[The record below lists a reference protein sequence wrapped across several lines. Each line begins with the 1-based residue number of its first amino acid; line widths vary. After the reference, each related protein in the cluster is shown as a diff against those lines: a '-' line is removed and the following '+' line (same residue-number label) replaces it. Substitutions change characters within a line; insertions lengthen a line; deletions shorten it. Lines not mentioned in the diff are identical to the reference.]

1 MKSNIYFEPPSRLQL
16 LDKLKH
22 LVRFSDFLLLL
33 SGDRGAGKSTLL
45 DQLQPESEDTTL
57 CSCFIKPEAEL
68 SQQKLLESLISQL
81 PSHDA
86 AGTGFADQLKVFHLQ
101 LRALSSAG
109 QKCLILIDDAEYLSN
124 EAFELLINLHAAGAQ
139 LILMSEPSYAKA
151 VLATD
156 LVKAMEG
163 RVHHVAIEGMSDE
176 ESAEYLQVCHPALT
190 SLPEK
195 KKTELISLSGGMP
208 GRIETLLAGGKIT
221 VPPRKKTAFPLPPI
235 HMMGIGVVLIGI
247 VGVSLWKFMPEE
259 LAIDQQVTVEERVT
273 VPLVV
278 PAAAEQPGA
287 IKLNSEQAEKVV
299 QPEILAEEIPVV
311 REELSA
317 RLKEQEDKLNS
328 ATQPQVVESVQPS
341 IAGSESKRV
350 VEVEKST
357 QVETVLISAVS
368 TPEVSKVDTAQLE
381 KDLREVVQAS
391 GDTEPSISPPSQ
403 KAEPQEIKSKVV
415 ATTAKGLSQSEQALM
430 NWPDKG
436 YTLQMLGARSA
447 ESALGFIKSQKKPG
461 DFYHFSTIYKGLP
474 WHVVVHGTFANRDI
488 ANAAIRKLPK
498 ELQNVK
504 PWARSI
510 QGVKIDIKSKK

>member
-22 LVRFSDFLLLL
+22 LVRFSDFLLVV

-45 DQLQPESEDTTL
+45 DQLQPDRTDTTL

-68 SQQKLLESLISQL
+68 SQQQLLETLIAQL

-86 AGTGFADQLKVFHLQ
+86 TGTGFADQLKVFHLQ
-101 LRALSSAG
+101 LKALSAAG

-124 EAFELLINLHAAGAQ
+124 EAFELVINLHAAGAQ
-139 LILMSEPSYAKA
+139 LILMSEPSYAEA
-151 VLATD
+151 LLEID

-163 RVHHVAIEGMSDE
+163 RVHHVVIEGMSNE
-176 ESAEYLQVCHPALT
+176 EAAEYLQICHPALT

-195 KKTELISLSGGMP
+195 KKADLIALSGGMP

-221 VPPRKKTAFPLPPI
+221 APPRKKTAFPLPPI
-235 HMMGIGVVLIGI
+235 HMMGIVVVLIGI

-259 LAIDQQVTVEERVT
+259 PVIDQQVAVEQRVS

-278 PAAAEQPGA
+278 PATA
-287 IKLNSEQAEKVV
+287 EQAEPIKVESTEV
-299 QPEILAEEIPVV
+299 EEALKANNVVDTIPPA

-317 RLKEQEDKLNS
+317 RLKEQEEKLK
-328 ATQPQVVESVQPS
+328 S
-341 IAGSESKRV
+341 IAKPQGDEELQPNVTEDKAKQTT
-350 VEVEKST
+350 ETPIKT
-357 QVETVLISAVS
+357 ETVAKPIP
-368 TPEVSKVDTAQLE
+368 TIEPQITKVDSVQLE

-391 GDTEPSISPPSQ
+391 GEAKPSITPSVE
-403 KAEPQEIKSKVV
+403 KVEPKVNKPRPV
-415 ATTAKGLSQSEQALM
+415 QASLSNSEQTLM

-436 YTLQMLGARSA
+436 YTLQMLGARSE
-447 ESALGFIKSQKKPG
+447 ESALGFIMSQQKPS

-474 WHVVVHGTFANRDI
+474 WHVVVYGQYANRDI

>member
-22 LVRFSDFLLLL
+22 LVRFSDFLLLV

-45 DQLQPESEDTTL
+45 DQLHPEKGDTTL

-68 SQQKLLESLISQL
+68 SQQKLLASLISQL

-86 AGTGFADQLKVFHLQ
+86 TGTGFADQLKVFHLQ
-101 LRALSSAG
+101 LKALSSAG

-124 EAFELLINLHAAGAQ
+124 EAFELLMNLHAAGAQ
-139 LILMSEPSYAKA
+139 LILMSEPSYAEA
-151 VLATD
+151 VLDTD

-176 ESAEYLQVCHPALT
+176 EAAEYLQICHPALT

-195 KKTELISLSGGMP
+195 KKADLISLSGGMP

-235 HMMGIGVVLIGI
+235 HMMGIGIVLVGI

-259 LAIDQQVTVEERVT
+259 PAIDQQVAVEERVS

-278 PAAAEQPGA
+278 PASA
-287 IKLNSEQAEKVV
+287 EQAEAIKVENV
-299 QPEILAEEIPVV
+299 HENKAAHPENTAEEIAPA

-328 ATQPQVVESVQPS
+328 ATQPTVVVPLSPSVSDTKPKPV
-341 IAGSESKRV
+341 I
-350 VEVEKST
+350 EVEKST
-357 QVETVLISAVS
+357 QVEVVSVPAVS
-368 TPEVSKVDTAQLE
+368 TPEVSKVDAAQLE

-391 GDTEPSISPPSQ
+391 GETQPSVSPAIPKVKSQ
-403 KAEPQEIKSKVV
+403 EKKPKVETI
-415 ATTAKGLSQSEQALM
+415 AAKGLSQSEKALM
-430 NWPDKG
+430 GWPDKG
-436 YTLQMLGARSA
+436 YTLQMLGARSE
-447 ESALGFIKSQKKPG
+447 ESALGFIKSQQKPS

-474 WHVVVHGTFANRDI
+474 WHVVVHGRFANRDV

>member
-22 LVRFSDFLLLL
+22 LVRFSDFLLLV
-33 SGDRGAGKSTLL
+33 SGERGAGKSTLL
-45 DQLQPESEDTTL
+45 DQLHPEKGDTTL
-57 CSCFIKPEAEL
+57 CSCFITPEAEL
-68 SQQKLLESLISQL
+68 SQQKLLASLISQL

-101 LRALSSAG
+101 LKALSSAG

-124 EAFELLINLHAAGAQ
+124 EAFELLMNLHAAGAQ
-139 LILMSEPSYAKA
+139 LLLMSEPSYAEA
-151 VLATD
+151 VLDTD

-176 ESAEYLQVCHPALT
+176 EAAEYLQICHPALT

-195 KKTELISLSGGMP
+195 KKADLISLSGGMP

-235 HMMGIGVVLIGI
+235 HMMGIAVVLLGI

-259 LAIDQQVTVEERVT
+259 PDIDQQVAVEERVT

-278 PAAAEQPGA
+278 PAAVEQPEA
-287 IKLNSEQAEKVV
+287 IKIESGRTEKAV
-299 QPEILAEEIPVV
+299 QPDMLLEKNPSV

-328 ATQPQVVESVQPS
+328 VAKPAPVVTDPPS
-341 IAGSESKRV
+341 IADAKPRQAVKVEPPQTEV
-350 VEVEKST
+350 VSVP
-357 QVETVLISAVS
+357 AVS
-368 TPEVSKVDTAQLE
+368 APAVSKVDTAQLE
-381 KDLREVVQAS
+381 KDLREVVKAS
-391 GDTEPSISPPSQ
+391 GETQPSVSP
-403 KAEPQEIKSKVV
+403 AISKVKSQEKKPKEEAV
-415 ATTAKGLSQSEQALM
+415 ASKGLSQSEQALM
-430 NWPDKG
+430 GWPDKG
-436 YTLQMLGARSA
+436 YTLQMLGARSE
-447 ESALGFIKSQKKPG
+447 ESALGFIKSQQKPS

-474 WHVVVHGTFANRDI
+474 WHVVVHGKFANRDI

>member
-22 LVRFSDFLLLL
+22 LVRFSDFLLLV

-45 DQLQPESEDTTL
+45 DQLHPEKGDTTL

-68 SQQKLLESLISQL
+68 SQQKLLESLIGQL
-81 PSHDA
+81 PSHNA
-86 AGTGFADQLKVFHLQ
+86 TGTGFADQLKVFHLQ
-101 LRALSSAG
+101 LKALSSAG

-139 LILMSEPSYAKA
+139 LILMSEPSYAEA

-176 ESAEYLQVCHPALT
+176 EAAEYLQICHPALT
-190 SLPEK
+190 TLAEK
-195 KKTELISLSGGMP
+195 KKSDLIALSGGMP

-221 VPPRKKTAFPLPPI
+221 VPPKKKTAFPLPPI
-235 HMMGIGVVLIGI
+235 HMMGIGIVLIGI
-247 VGVSLWKFMPEE
+247 LGVSLWKFMPEE
-259 LAIDQQVTVEERVT
+259 PAIEQQVAVEERVS

-278 PAAAEQPGA
+278 PASSDKAQSLEVDSLQMGKA
-287 IKLNSEQAEKVV
+287 V
-299 QPEILAEEIPVV
+299 QPEKVLEEITPAH
-311 REELSA
+311 EELSA
-317 RLKEQEDKLNS
+317 RLKEQEDKLK
-328 ATQPQVVESVQPS
+328 TVVQPKIAEDVIPS
-341 IAGSESKRV
+341 IAKAPSKQT
-350 VEVEKST
+350 EEINHSP
-357 QVETVLISAVS
+357 QGGITVKPKALANGK
-368 TPEVSKVDTAQLE
+368 PEIKKVDTAQLE
-381 KDLREVVQAS
+381 KDLRDVVQTS
-391 GDTEPSISPPSQ
+391 SETQPSVTPLSL
-403 KAEPQEIKSKVV
+403 KVESKETKPKLLSV
-415 ATTAKGLSQSEQALM
+415 GLSQSEQALM
-430 NWPDKG
+430 DWPDKG
-436 YTLQMLGARSA
+436 YTLQMLGARSE
-447 ESALGFIKSQKKPG
+447 ESALGFIKSQQKPS
-461 DFYHFSTIYKGLP
+461 DFYHFSTIYKGQP
-474 WHVVVHGTFANRDI
+474 WHVVVHGKFANRDI

>member
-22 LVRFSDFLLLL
+22 LVRFSDFLLLV

-45 DQLQPESEDTTL
+45 DQLHPEKGDTTL

-68 SQQKLLESLISQL
+68 SQQKLLESLIGQL
-81 PSHDA
+81 PSHDST
-86 AGTGFADQLKVFHLQ
+86 GTGFADQLKVFHLQ
-101 LRALSSAG
+101 LKALSSAG

-124 EAFELLINLHAAGAQ
+124 EAFELLMNLHAAGAQ
-139 LILMSEPSYAKA
+139 LILMSEPSYAEA

-163 RVHHVAIEGMSDE
+163 RVHHVVIEGMSNE
-176 ESAEYLQVCHPALT
+176 EATEYLQICHPALT

-195 KKTELISLSGGMP
+195 KKADLISLSGGMP

-235 HMMGIGVVLIGI
+235 HMMGIGVVLVGI

-259 LAIDQQVTVEERVT
+259 PDIDQQVAVEERVT
-273 VPLVV
+273 MPLVV
-278 PAAAEQPGA
+278 PVAAEQAEA
-287 IKLNSEQAEKVV
+287 IEIESSQAE
-299 QPEILAEEIPVV
+299 LAVRPDMPLEKNPSV

-328 ATQPQVVESVQPS
+328 VAQPTPVVIDPPSVPDAKPS
-341 IAGSESKRV
+341 QT

-357 QVETVLISAVS
+357 QTEVVSVPAVS
-368 TPEVSKVDTAQLE
+368 APEVSKVNTAQLE
-381 KDLREVVQAS
+381 KDLREVVKAS
-391 GDTEPSISPPSQ
+391 GETQPSVSPAIPKVKSQ
-403 KAEPQEIKSKVV
+403 ERKPKEETIAS
-415 ATTAKGLSQSEQALM
+415 KGLSQSEQALM
-430 NWPDKG
+430 GWPDKG
-436 YTLQMLGARSA
+436 YTLQMLGARSE
-447 ESALGFIKSQKKPG
+447 ESALGFIKSQQKPS
-461 DFYHFSTIYKGLP
+461 DFYHFSTIYKGQP
-474 WHVVVHGTFANRDI
+474 WHVVVHGKFANRDI